1 MNQEPSYRFMTI
13 PNLLSLFRILLILP
27 IAYFV
32 WNDRLKGVI
41 VLILISFVSDYLD
54 GIIARRYNQISE
66 WGKILDPLADKLAIG
81 IMLIILYLKHKA
93 PLWLVIIV
101 VGRDV
106 GIILIGLI
114 MAKKYRFITTSN
126 FIGKTTANVLGIM
139 VICYIFNIEI
149 MEQLFT
155 WLGIFM
161 VMLSSYSYL
170 KHFINLQ
177 KITKMSG

>member
-1 MNQEPSYRFMTI
+1 VSQEPSYRFMTI
-13 PNLLSLFRILLILP
+13 PNLLSIFRILLILP

-32 WNDRLKGVI
+32 WNDRLNVVI
-41 VLILISFVSDYLD
+41 ILIVISFVSDYLD

-81 IMLIILYLKHKA
+81 VMLIILYLKQQV
-93 PLWLVIIV
+93 PFWLVVIV

-106 GIILIGLI
+106 GIVLMGLI

-126 FIGKTTANVLGIM
+126 FIGKTTANVLALM

-149 MEQLFT
+149 VEKLFT

-170 KHFINLQ
+170 KNFINLQ
-177 KITKMSG
+177 RVTKLSG